1 MQAPSAITALPAA
14 SKEERGEQEQVVA
27 PPPSNE
33 PLAVTCAQISDKLD
47 GLLDSMGDISLLAP
61 TFAGA
66 IIA

>member
-14 SKEERGEQEQVVA
+14 SKEERGEQEQR
-27 PPPSNE
+27 SRLSS
-33 PLAVTCAQISDKLD
+33 LAREFA
-47 GLLDSMGDISLLAP
+47 DISLLAP

>member
-1 MQAPSAITALPAA
+1 MQTPSAITALPAA
-14 SKEERGEQEQVVA
+14 SKEERGEQEQRSRLSSA
-27 PPPSNE
+27 TS
-33 PLAVTCAQISDKLD
+33 CARRETMD